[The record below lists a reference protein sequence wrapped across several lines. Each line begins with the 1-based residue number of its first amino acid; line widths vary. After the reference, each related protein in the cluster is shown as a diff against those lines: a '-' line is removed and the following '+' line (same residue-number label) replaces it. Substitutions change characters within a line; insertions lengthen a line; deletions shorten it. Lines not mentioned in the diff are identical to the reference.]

1 MINQTPPERMSTE
14 DRLNEI
20 AAIMMR
26 SVLRLK
32 KRAGETSLREYLTGL
47 QSQGKRCCLH
57 KKEKSDE

>member
-1 MINQTPPERMSTE
+1 MINQTPPESMSNE

-20 AAIMMR
+20 AGLIMR

-32 KRAGETSLREYLTGL
+32 KRAGETNFREYLTGL
-47 QSQGKRCCLH
+47 QSQGKRCCIH